1 MILLDECVMWYDSC
15 TEYNKPATMV
25 NAHNIPGVLNGNIV
39 PSYIL
44 QNMHHF
50 KSPQT
55 CGYFLT
61 KISVMNHFLL
71 INVGF

>member
-25 NAHNIPGVLNGNIV
+25 NAHNIPGVLNGIYSPIIHITKHAPLQV
-39 PSYIL
+39 PTNL
-44 QNMHHF
+44 WLF
-50 KSPQT
+50 P
-55 CGYFLT
+55 T